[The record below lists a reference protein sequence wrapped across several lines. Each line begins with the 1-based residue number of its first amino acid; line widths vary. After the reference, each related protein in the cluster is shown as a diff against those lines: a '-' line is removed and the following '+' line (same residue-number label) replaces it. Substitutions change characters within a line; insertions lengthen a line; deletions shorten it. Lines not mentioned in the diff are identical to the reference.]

1 MSIPAASHLR
11 CISMKEQPN
20 TPFLLSTQ
28 FLGEAHSGAETQVQF
43 VSVCKPPSQTRWKQ
57 KEC

>member
-20 TPFLLSTQ
+20 TPFLLPTVSW
-28 FLGEAHSGAETQVQF
+28 EARSDAGTQVQL